1 VDTLSGLLV
10 RGDTVQIDP
19 EILKEWSDHYDGA
32 EIIHVE
38 IESFNGNSAV
48 CKVKPIKDSK
58 IEGKRIIR
66 IPERACQ
73 DLAVKKGEIVKVKPY
88 MEEE

>member
-10 RGDTVQIDP
+10 RGDTVQIDT
-19 EILKEWSDHYDGA
+19 EILNEWSDYYDGA
-32 EIIHVE
+32 EINQVE
-38 IESFNGNSAV
+38 IKSFNGNSLV

-58 IEGKRIIR
+58 IEGKGIIR

-73 DLAVKKGEIVKVKPY
+73 DLDVKKGEMVKVKPL